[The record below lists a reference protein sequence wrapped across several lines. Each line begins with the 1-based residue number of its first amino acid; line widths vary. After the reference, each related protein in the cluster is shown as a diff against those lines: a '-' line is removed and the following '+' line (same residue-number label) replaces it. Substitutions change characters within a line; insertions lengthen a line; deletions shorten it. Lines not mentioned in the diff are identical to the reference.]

1 MTPCQNSAGE
11 TMSSCMGILQR
22 QLLVVF
28 TGKQMASL
36 LKQYIKPK
44 LNTRKRVNAE
54 NAEIIEKNRLR
65 ADGHKY
71 PLEINN
77 TLEREKFLAPY
88 ESNFDDF
95 KEMSIQ
101 FGYAT
106 LFAVSY
112 PLAATFAYINNL
124 IELRLDAY
132 QLCNMHRRAHWRQQE
147 DIGSWSAVFQMI
159 SVINV
164 MTNACLV
171 GFVGSQVAR
180 MVEPDNPEVTDS
192 FLGRFKMWQMWVVVV
207 IAEHGAFSIKFLIKY
222 VAPSVPEWI
231 ESAREYIQIRS
242 ESDLKIDPT
251 KSVTKLQ
258 LKRLPP
264 RPKPPPRSVTTA
276 NPLGQGSLPAHGGH
290 GATKTAAEVE
300 QEEEEKLQALWK
312 KVDSDGSGL
321 LDTDEVRQVMNNMG
335 KDLSD
340 AEFNEA
346 VRGHNHKLQTALLI
360 HHTRICESACTHVC
374 VFV

>member
-101 FGYAT
+101 LVAN
-106 LFAVSY
+106 S
-112 PLAATFAYINNL
+112 ID
-124 IELRLDAY
+124 ESDS
-132 QLCNMHRRAHWRQQE
+132 RQN
-147 DIGSWSAVFQMI
+147 GM
-159 SVINV
+159 
-164 MTNACLV
+164 
-171 GFVGSQVAR
+171 
-180 MVEPDNPEVTDS
+180 
-192 FLGRFKMWQMWVVVV
+192 
-207 IAEHGAFSIKFLIKY
+207 
-222 VAPSVPEWI
+222 
-231 ESAREYIQIRS
+231 S
-242 ESDLKIDPT
+242 ESTRCAAAGRIEGRARDRRSGPT
-251 KSVTKLQ
+251 
-258 LKRLPP
+258 LP
-264 RPKPPPRSVTTA
+264 
-276 NPLGQGSLPAHGGH
+276 
-290 GATKTAAEVE
+290 
-300 QEEEEKLQALWK
+300 
-312 KVDSDGSGL
+312 
-321 LDTDEVRQVMNNMG
+321 
-335 KDLSD
+335 
-340 AEFNEA
+340 
-346 VRGHNHKLQTALLI
+346 
-360 HHTRICESACTHVC
+360 
-374 VFV
+374 